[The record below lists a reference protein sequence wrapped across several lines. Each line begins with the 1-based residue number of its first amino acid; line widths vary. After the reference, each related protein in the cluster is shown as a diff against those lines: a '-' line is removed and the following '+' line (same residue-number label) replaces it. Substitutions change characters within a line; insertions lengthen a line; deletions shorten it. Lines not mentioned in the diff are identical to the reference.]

1 MARTACNV
9 QFLSL
14 NTRGLRNKEK
24 RYTVFRQVK
33 NVADIVF
40 LQELH
45 CLEKDKNEWCND
57 WQGSMVLSCGT
68 NNSCGVGILFKE
80 SLDHNIIDQVVDDKG
95 RYIIMRCDIQDNSF
109 ILVNVYAPNREQD
122 HNSFLKHLLNE
133 MNTFIKDDD
142 DFFILGGDWNFTPT
156 IDIDRMGGNPKLW
169 QDSLNTLENIQL
181 QFDLLDIWRAKHP
194 RTRRYTWRQPRPLI
208 QSRIDYW
215 LISDNLQ
222 PYVDKTDICPGT
234 RTDHSAIT
242 LQIKTFEENPPGHSY
257 WKFNN
262 SLIKDLEY
270 TNSVREHFQNWITEA
285 EDIPYY
291 RVQWD
296 YLKYKIAQYSRTYT
310 KEKARIKRAEV
321 KELEC
326 RVKDLEGN
334 LTDDLNIS
342 QYQEAKKDLDE
353 HHNEITK
360 GLVIRS
366 RAQYYEEGEK
376 SNRYFLNLIKRNRN
390 KTCIRKL
397 NIENEMITDTSQIM
411 ENIKQFYS
419 KLYSKVDRP
428 EPVQLEYNMF
438 LNADL
443 PRLSDAE
450 RLKLEADV
458 TEEELFR
465 TLQTFK
471 TNKSPGNDGLSA
483 EFFTFFWDDLKGLLM
498 KAIKESFAEGELST
512 SQKQGIITLL
522 EKSGKDK
529 CFIKNWRPISLL
541 NIDTKLISKCL
552 ALRLIKLL
560 PSLIHPNQ
568 LAYVKERFIGEG
580 IRCIEDIMDYT
591 KSLNMPGFMVGIDF
605 EKAFDSL
612 NHTYL
617 REVLSNFNVGPVFIS
632 YINTLY
638 ANIESAVLN
647 GGHSSGYFPIA
658 RGVRQGDPLSPYLFI
673 LSIEPLLA
681 KIRLTNEIKGITVKG
696 TTIKINAYADDITAF
711 VSDIPSIDSL
721 MQVLSDFNRVSG
733 LQINTNKTEVIGIG
747 NRHGYTE
754 TDSHLKWCKEG
765 IKITGIYFTYD
776 KELKYKCNFSRVLEN
791 LKSQL
796 NIWKSR
802 NLSLIGKIQ
811 IIKTFAISQVMFV
824 TNMLAVPKAFVTD
837 LNKIMFNY
845 VWNGK
850 DKVKRCHLV
859 GDYHEGGLKMVDL
872 EIKIR
877 TQRVIWVKRLLD
889 DSENPWKYLPT
900 ILLDKLG
907 GKDILRGC
915 PDICT
920 IKKSNLT
927 EFYKECLIAWSL
939 YKKQITSE
947 TTVEILQHFLFN
959 NEYIK
964 TSNKCI
970 FGNRLF
976 SCGIRFL
983 HNLYNLSEGR
993 LYTWAELVAE
1003 GVPKAAY
1010 LEWRSV
1016 MSILPKPWK
1025 TLDSTGITEIDINM
1039 HFISKMR
1046 LISSKKVY
1054 SIFIEDITVSSTS
1067 ENTLQVICENNNL
1080 DWEHYYAIPFSCTIE
1095 SKARSFQYR
1104 INHNIYFTN
1113 EKLFKIQ
1120 MVQSPMC
1127 SFCRNDIET
1136 LRHLFVECLET
1147 QLFWKDFIACWG
1159 GILNIESLRVDEILL
1174 GYLKDKACYKL
1185 INHLLIISKQH
1196 ISYVRWK
1203 DRKPNFTEFRQRVKY
1218 IERLEY
1224 NIAVSKRK
1232 LPQHVKKWSLIYPIP
1247 LPLT

>member
-80 SLDHNIIDQVVDDKG
+80 SLDHNIIDQIVDDKG

-142 DFFILGGDWNFTPT
+142 DFVILGGDWNFTPT

-169 QDSLNTLENIQL
+169 QYSLNTLENIQL

-326 RVKDLEGN
+326 RVKYLEGN

-397 NIENEMITDTSQIM
+397 NIKNEMVTDTSQIM

-483 EFFTFFWDDLKGLLM
+483 EFFTFYWDDLKDLLM
-498 KAIKESFAEGELST
+498 KAIKG
-512 SQKQGIITLL
+512 
-522 EKSGKDK
+522 
-529 CFIKNWRPISLL
+529 
-541 NIDTKLISKCL
+541 
-552 ALRLIKLL
+552 
-560 PSLIHPNQ
+560 
-568 LAYVKERFIGEG
+568 
-580 IRCIEDIMDYT
+580 
-591 KSLNMPGFMVGIDF
+591 
-605 EKAFDSL
+605 
-612 NHTYL
+612 
-617 REVLSNFNVGPVFIS
+617 
-632 YINTLY
+632 
-638 ANIESAVLN
+638 
-647 GGHSSGYFPIA
+647 
-658 RGVRQGDPLSPYLFI
+658 
-673 LSIEPLLA
+673 
-681 KIRLTNEIKGITVKG
+681 
-696 TTIKINAYADDITAF
+696 
-711 VSDIPSIDSL
+711 
-721 MQVLSDFNRVSG
+721 
-733 LQINTNKTEVIGIG
+733 
-747 NRHGYTE
+747 
-754 TDSHLKWCKEG
+754 
-765 IKITGIYFTYD
+765 
-776 KELKYKCNFSRVLEN
+776 
-791 LKSQL
+791 
-796 NIWKSR
+796 
-802 NLSLIGKIQ
+802 
-811 IIKTFAISQVMFV
+811 
-824 TNMLAVPKAFVTD
+824 
-837 LNKIMFNY
+837 
-845 VWNGK
+845 
-850 DKVKRCHLV
+850 
-859 GDYHEGGLKMVDL
+859 
-872 EIKIR
+872 
-877 TQRVIWVKRLLD
+877 
-889 DSENPWKYLPT
+889 
-900 ILLDKLG
+900 
-907 GKDILRGC
+907 
-915 PDICT
+915 
-920 IKKSNLT
+920 
-927 EFYKECLIAWSL
+927 
-939 YKKQITSE
+939 
-947 TTVEILQHFLFN
+947 
-959 NEYIK
+959 
-964 TSNKCI
+964 
-970 FGNRLF
+970 
-976 SCGIRFL
+976 
-983 HNLYNLSEGR
+983 
-993 LYTWAELVAE
+993 
-1003 GVPKAAY
+1003 
-1010 LEWRSV
+1010 
-1016 MSILPKPWK
+1016 
-1025 TLDSTGITEIDINM
+1025 
-1039 HFISKMR
+1039 
-1046 LISSKKVY
+1046 
-1054 SIFIEDITVSSTS
+1054 
-1067 ENTLQVICENNNL
+1067 VIC
-1080 DWEHYYAIPFSCTIE
+1080 
-1095 SKARSFQYR
+1095 RR
-1104 INHNIYFTN
+1104 
-1113 EKLFKIQ
+1113 
-1120 MVQSPMC
+1120 
-1127 SFCRNDIET
+1127 
-1136 LRHLFVECLET
+1136 
-1147 QLFWKDFIACWG
+1147 
-1159 GILNIESLRVDEILL
+1159 
-1174 GYLKDKACYKL
+1174 
-1185 INHLLIISKQH
+1185 
-1196 ISYVRWK
+1196 
-1203 DRKPNFTEFRQRVKY
+1203 
-1218 IERLEY
+1218 
-1224 NIAVSKRK
+1224 
-1232 LPQHVKKWSLIYPIP
+1232 
-1247 LPLT
+1247 